1 MTSKGSKPSL
11 AGSAS
16 GAHDLDLHGV
26 RRELALLNRSPKV
39 ALRVI
44 WVHTRH
50 LDRVGPGKHLL
61 AGVVKTVIL
70 DGDQATV
77 LVHPLKGVASVTMRS
92 TPAIGGSMVG
102 EEHYPSML
110 GLWDIGQEVEQRV
123 IVKQEVL
130 RIALLG
136 PDYVG
141 ALDRIAIEENGP
153 VQTDDI
159 VITVLGVVLD
169 GEASRV
175 AT

>member
-1 MTSKGSKPSL
+1 MKQGL
-11 AGSAS
+11 
-16 GAHDLDLHGV
+16 
-26 RRELALLNRSPKV
+26 
-39 ALRVI
+39 
-44 WVHTRH
+44 
-50 LDRVGPGKHLL
+50 
-61 AGVVKTVIL
+61 
-70 DGDQATV
+70 
-77 LVHPLKGVASVTMRS
+77 PLKGVASVTMRS

-141 ALDRIAIEENGP
+141 ALDRIAIEENGLHEKVSIEFRYLQQKWRKTYP